1 MIDNLL
7 YFKIQ
12 FNLKLILPAS
22 LLDIIINAKHFTVFG
37 LHFSRSRIA
46 LDIQQRYHVQQSV
59 LTEKLKQ
66 LIKNCLIS
74 QFNATSKKDQKL
86 HKTDYIYSPWTT
98 WGVDLMPNMPVM
110 KKANQV
116 ALLAVDL
123 FTGYIQICPMPDQR
137 TETLIESIQK
147 TITKPF
153 RIQKFLRS
161 YNEPGLWTSNEFF
174 PTKHTKTKPE
184 CQKLLN

>member
-86 HKTDYIYSPWTT
+86 HKTDYIYSP
-98 WGVDLMPNMPVM
+98 
-110 KKANQV
+110 
-116 ALLAVDL
+116 
-123 FTGYIQICPMPDQR
+123 
-137 TETLIESIQK
+137 
-147 TITKPF
+147 
-153 RIQKFLRS
+153 
-161 YNEPGLWTSNEFF
+161 
-174 PTKHTKTKPE
+174 
-184 CQKLLN
+184 